1 MVNNKGETGAGEPG
15 KPNNAKQIRYGSATH
30 THLIEAVVTGGASS
44 RQEPPR
50 AAGEHEVRG
59 DLGGVG
65 GGERAGQ
72 EVVHDALPDAY
83 LLRGALEHG
92 EQQGDEPQQHQL
104 CVRFV

>member
-1 MVNNKGETGAGEPG
+1 MQSKYATA
-15 KPNNAKQIRYGSATH
+15 ALRSTH
-30 THLIEAVVTGGASS
+30 THLVEAVVTGGASS

-59 DLGGVG
+59 GLGGVG

-72 EVVHDALPDAY
+72 EVVHHALPDAY
-83 LLRGALEHG
+83 LLRGALEHV

-104 CVRFV
+104 CVRFVWPSAQEASRR